1 MSVDA
6 YRIASKRVL
15 VGRLTQARA
24 NRHAPIVRPCVIS
37 RSSSQG
43 QQYRRAECAPSRDKL
58 GAPYA
63 IAILAEN
70 KRDTRG
76 IVDGQLNW
84 MEESPDA
91 DDAAEYCT
99 KTKEVDNIVY

>member
-1 MSVDA
+1 MDA
-6 YRIASKRVL
+6 YRIASRRVL
-15 VGRLTQARA
+15 VGCPTQARA
-24 NRHAPIVRPCVIS
+24 NRHTPIVRPCIIS
-37 RSSSQG
+37 CSSSQG
-43 QQYRRAECAPSRDKL
+43 QRYQRAECAPSRDKL

-99 KTKEVDNIVY
+99 KTKEVDNIAY